1 MQQVPACAIL
11 LDGQP
16 VRGHEMAA
24 DHLTSP
30 TAIYAHDV
38 IALNGSPER
47 HCWSS
52 FDDGFGRRLAEVT
65 QSLMDSRDQGR
76 KLVGCNLVALQIGAD
91 DLHSEGRDWAM
102 QSAIR
107 RTFWFSMFGR
117 QNTMPA
123 EFRAVIKASP

>member
-1 MQQVPACAIL
+1 
-11 LDGQP
+11 
-16 VRGHEMAA
+16 MAA

-76 KLVGCNLVALQIGAD
+76 KLVGRNLVALQIGAD
-91 DLHSEGRDWAM
+91 DLHSEVSIGRCSRRFVGHFGSPC
-102 QSAIR
+102 SADKIPCR
-107 RTFWFSMFGR
+107 LNSGR
-117 QNTMPA
+117 
-123 EFRAVIKASP
+123 